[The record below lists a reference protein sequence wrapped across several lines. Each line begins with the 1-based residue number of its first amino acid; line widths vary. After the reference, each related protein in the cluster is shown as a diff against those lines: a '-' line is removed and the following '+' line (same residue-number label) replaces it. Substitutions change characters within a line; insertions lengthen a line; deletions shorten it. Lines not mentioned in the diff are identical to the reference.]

1 MPPRRRR
8 LWQHNS
14 PIAPY
19 SRSSDDESPSDHS
32 DADES
37 NYSYGSVGSNFMPTS
52 LTAQQYTNI
61 ADALSP
67 VEEDSSIEYIESRVE
82 EDVIIKSESPEQ
94 EDAII
99 KSESPQQADDT
110 IKTEIPQ
117 QKDAIIKSESSQQV
131 DAIIKSEGPFEEDIF
146 IKPEIPQQED
156 AIIKSESPQQED
168 AIIKSES
175 PFEEDIFIKPE
186 IPQQEDA
193 IVKSESLQQEDTIIK
208 SESPQQEHTITRP
221 KSPEPSAVLKSL
233 PLYATDIQPE
243 ESILPS
249 PPDPIKSES
258 QIDDIIMADDGPS
271 PTAGPLSDT
280 SSHTLGRDS
289 PTPKSVASTEILSS
303 EDEVTDR
310 CYGFLLLHYLES
322 LPKYVDTISILLIY
336 QRRPHGLPPYWGF
349 PKGHPEPED
358 RSDWES
364 ATRELLEETG
374 LAPERVEP
382 ITPSGFSPPLPDS
395 VARLRPDYMSIISQ
409 YPSLDGGIKEVTYFL
424 ARVAELE
431 KLTEQVEELVE
442 CRWVKLSEA
451 WELVDTKPVK
461 KVLAKLIG
469 LVSSGPKTV
478 VAKSDLIRWK
488 EVDALDENGM
498 PRQWRSVGFC
508 TPE

>member
-1 MPPRRRR
+1 
-8 LWQHNS
+8 
-14 PIAPY
+14 
-19 SRSSDDESPSDHS
+19 
-32 DADES
+32 
-37 NYSYGSVGSNFMPTS
+37 MPTS
-52 LTAQQYTNI
+52 LTAQQHTNI
-61 ADALSP
+61 TDALSL
-67 VEEDSSIEYIESRVE
+67 VEEDSSIEYIESPVE
-82 EDVIIKSESPEQ
+82 EDII
-94 EDAII
+94 
-99 KSESPQQADDT
+99 
-110 IKTEIPQ
+110 
-117 QKDAIIKSESSQQV
+117 V
-131 DAIIKSEGPFEEDIF
+131 
-146 IKPEIPQQED
+146 
-156 AIIKSESPQQED
+156 KSESPQQED
-168 AIIKSES
+168 ACIKSERSQGADAIFKSESPQQEDDSIQSESPQQKDATIKSESSFGENVIIKSET
-175 PFEEDIFIKPE
+175 PHQEDI
-186 IPQQEDA
+186 
-193 IVKSESLQQEDTIIK
+193 IVKSESSQQEDTIIK

-221 KSPEPSAVLKSL
+221 KSLERSALLKSL
-233 PLYATDIQPE
+233 PLYATDIRPE

-258 QIDDIIMADDGPS
+258 QIDDIIMADAGPR

-289 PTPKSVASTEILSS
+289 LTPNSSSS

-310 CYGFLLLHYLES
+310 CYGFLLLHYPES
-322 LPKYVDTISILLIY
+322 LPASVDAISILLIY

-358 RSDWES
+358 RSNWES

-374 LAPERVEP
+374 LTPERVEP

-395 VARLRPDYMSIISQ
+395 VARLRPDYISIISQ

-461 KVLAKLIG
+461 KVLSKLIG

-508 TPE
+508 TPK

>member
-1 MPPRRRR
+1 
-8 LWQHNS
+8 
-14 PIAPY
+14 
-19 SRSSDDESPSDHS
+19 
-32 DADES
+32 
-37 NYSYGSVGSNFMPTS
+37 
-52 LTAQQYTNI
+52 
-61 ADALSP
+61 
-67 VEEDSSIEYIESRVE
+67 
-82 EDVIIKSESPEQ
+82 
-94 EDAII
+94 
-99 KSESPQQADDT
+99 
-110 IKTEIPQ
+110 TEIPQ
-117 QKDAIIKSESSQQV
+117 QKDAIIKSESSQQEDAIIKPESPQQV

-146 IKPEIPQQED
+146 IKPEI
-156 AIIKSESPQQED
+156 PQQED

-358 RSDWES
+358 RSHPEPEDRSDWES